1 MYCTLK
7 SHTRSKK
14 KLHYFLRE
22 QKTKN
27 PRARSHFSHQN
38 ILNPRLP
45 LFFFFCCLKLN
56 QIKPASPPSRIPQ
69 IPNFSLYLSSLQ
81 LVFFS
86 PFLSPNLLRAD
97 NFGFFVI
104 SVKTLTFR
112 VLVFCFV
119 SMASE
124 ALEEKKSEEEA
135 PAVEESKPGAEKEQI
150 ENDGPMDSAENEAK
164 EEADN
169 EEVKGEE
176 EADNERMKGE
186 EETEREGAE
195 KGESLGNEGK
205 EEEAKDKSEE
215 VVESKKSKRGSKKSS
230 KNSTEKKVKEPVTPS
245 SDRPTRERKVVERYS
260 VPEPGRSAAKPFSIE
275 KGRGTPLKDIPNVAF
290 KLSKRKPDDNLQ
302 MLHLILYGKKGKI
315 HNLKKN
321 IGQFSGYV
329 WVKNEEKQK
338 AKVRE
343 KLDKC
348 VKEKLMDFCD
358 VLNITI
364 NRSVVKKEELTVK
377 ILEFLESPHS
387 TTDLLL
393 ADKEQKGK
401 KRKVSTGKNV
411 SPSEAS
417 TTPAKRRKQTPQR
430 GQKRKYSSKDEE
442 DDEDKDES
450 PDSEDNSE
458 DDGENEAGMKDES
471 DHEETK
477 SEEEEDEPKEHTPSK
492 KSKKSSKLSSVVK
505 STEKATHG
513 KKSTPAKPVKSSEK
527 STKKSSDSSSKKDAK
542 DTDGT
547 SGSVSKSR
555 GSASKKQKV
564 EKEKPKDRS
573 ASSKDKI
580 IAKKQSTKT
589 PSKASAKVQGKA
601 KSNEKAKAEPTRQEM
616 HAVVVNILKE
626 VDFNT
631 ATLSDIL
638 RQLGAH
644 FGIDLMHRKAEVKD
658 IITDVI
664 NSMSDDEEEAEE
676 EEAGDADKDGD
687 DEDD

>member
-1 MYCTLK
+1 
-7 SHTRSKK
+7 
-14 KLHYFLRE
+14 
-22 QKTKN
+22 
-27 PRARSHFSHQN
+27 
-38 ILNPRLP
+38 
-45 LFFFFCCLKLN
+45 
-56 QIKPASPPSRIPQ
+56 
-69 IPNFSLYLSSLQ
+69 
-81 LVFFS
+81 
-86 PFLSPNLLRAD
+86 
-97 NFGFFVI
+97 
-104 SVKTLTFR
+104 
-112 VLVFCFV
+112 
-119 SMASE
+119 MASE

-150 ENDGPMDSAENEAK
+150 ENEGTMDSADNEAK

-176 EADNERMKGE
+176 EADNEKVKGEEEADKEKVKGEEETDNEEVKGE

-195 KGESLGNEGK
+195 KEESLGNEGK

-215 VVESKKSKRGSKKSS
+215 VVESKKSKRGSKRSS

-245 SDRPTRERKVVERYS
+245 SDRPTRERKMVERYS
-260 VPEPGRSAAKPFSIE
+260 VPEPGRSATKPFSIE
-275 KGRGTPLKDIPNVAF
+275 KVRLFKSWDEEHRLRTFPMVCLFWRLHRFDDCMYGYVCGSCVIVGVGVYVVYSLLLSIYRLACFLSDILNFSVAF

-417 TTPAKRRKQTPQR
+417 TTPAK
-430 GQKRKYSSKDEE
+430 
-442 DDEDKDES
+442 
-450 PDSEDNSE
+450 
-458 DDGENEAGMKDES
+458 
-471 DHEETK
+471 
-477 SEEEEDEPKEHTPSK
+477 EHTPSK

-513 KKSTPAKPVKSSEK
+513 KKNTPAKPVKSPEK

-547 SGSVSKSR
+547 SGSVSKSK

-580 IAKKQSTKT
+580 IAKKQSTKP

-631 ATLSDIL
+631 VSLACDLALQFAQFLLHFPYKSVSGDVQATLSDIL

-676 EEAGDADKDGD
+676 EEAGDDADKDGD

>member
-1 MYCTLK
+1 
-7 SHTRSKK
+7 
-14 KLHYFLRE
+14 
-22 QKTKN
+22 
-27 PRARSHFSHQN
+27 
-38 ILNPRLP
+38 
-45 LFFFFCCLKLN
+45 
-56 QIKPASPPSRIPQ
+56 
-69 IPNFSLYLSSLQ
+69 
-81 LVFFS
+81 
-86 PFLSPNLLRAD
+86 
-97 NFGFFVI
+97 
-104 SVKTLTFR
+104 
-112 VLVFCFV
+112 
-119 SMASE
+119 
-124 ALEEKKSEEEA
+124 
-135 PAVEESKPGAEKEQI
+135 
-150 ENDGPMDSAENEAK
+150 
-164 EEADN
+164 
-169 EEVKGEE
+169 
-176 EADNERMKGE
+176 
-186 EETEREGAE
+186 
-195 KGESLGNEGK
+195 
-205 EEEAKDKSEE
+205 
-215 VVESKKSKRGSKKSS
+215 
-230 KNSTEKKVKEPVTPS
+230 
-245 SDRPTRERKVVERYS
+245 
-260 VPEPGRSAAKPFSIE
+260 
-275 KGRGTPLKDIPNVAF
+275 
-290 KLSKRKPDDNLQ
+290 

-513 KKSTPAKPVKSSEK
+513 KKSTPAKPVKS
-527 STKKSSDSSSKKDAK
+527 
-542 DTDGT
+542 
-547 SGSVSKSR
+547 
-555 GSASKKQKV
+555 
-564 EKEKPKDRS
+564 P
-573 ASSKDKI
+573 
-580 IAKKQSTKT
+580 
-589 PSKASAKVQGKA
+589 
-601 KSNEKAKAEPTRQEM
+601 
-616 HAVVVNILKE
+616 
-626 VDFNT
+626 
-631 ATLSDIL
+631 
-638 RQLGAH
+638 
-644 FGIDLMHRKAEVKD
+644 
-658 IITDVI
+658 
-664 NSMSDDEEEAEE
+664 
-676 EEAGDADKDGD
+676 
-687 DEDD
+687 

>member
-1 MYCTLK
+1 MYCALK
-7 SHTRSKK
+7 SSSLDLKKNPPLFLRVENKK
-14 KLHYFLRE
+14 KKK
-22 QKTKN
+22 QS

-38 ILNPRLP
+38 ILNPRLT
-45 LFFFFCCLKLN
+45 LISFLSRAQSN
-56 QIKPASPPSRIPQ
+56 QIKPASPPPSRIPQ
-69 IPNFSLYLSSLQ
+69 IPNFSLAFLPACCAQGILLFCDLCQNPNFQGFSL
-81 LVFFS
+81 
-86 PFLSPNLLRAD
+86 
-97 NFGFFVI
+97 
-104 SVKTLTFR
+104 
-112 VLVFCFV
+112 FCFV

-135 PAVEESKPGAEKEQI
+135 PAAEESKPGAEREQT
-150 ENDGPMDSAENEAK
+150 ENEGPMESAENEAK

-169 EEVKGEE
+169 EEVKGQ
-176 EADNERMKGE
+176 
-186 EETEREGAE
+186 EETVKEGAE
-195 KGESLGNEGK
+195 KEESLGNEEK
-205 EEEAKDKSEE
+205 EEEAKDKGEEE
-215 VVESKKSKRGSKKSS
+215 VENKKSRRRSKKSS
-230 KNSTEKKVKEPVTPS
+230 RNSTGKKVKELVTPS

-260 VPEPGRSAAKPFSIE
+260 VPEPGRSATKPFSIE

-302 MLHLILYGKKGKI
+302 ILHLILFGKKGKA

-321 IGQFSGYV
+321 ISQFSGYV
-329 WVKNEEKQK
+329 WVGNEEKQK

-358 VLNITI
+358 VLNIPI

-387 TTDLLL
+387 TTDVLL

-401 KRKVSTGKNV
+401 KRKVSTSKNL
-411 SPSEAS
+411 SPGEAS
-417 TTPAKRRKQTPQR
+417 MTPAKKRKRTPQS
-430 GQKRKYSSKDEE
+430 GQKRKHSFKDEDD
-442 DDEDKDES
+442 DDEDKVES
-450 PDSEDNSE
+450 PDAKDDSE
-458 DDGENEAGMKDES
+458 DDGENEAGTKDMS

-477 SEEEEDEPKEHTPSK
+477 SEEEEDEPKEQTPSN
-492 KSKKSSKLSSVVK
+492 KSKKSSKQSLVAK
-505 STEKATHG
+505 SAEKATPG
-513 KKSTPAKPVKSSEK
+513 KKSTPAKPVKGLEK
-527 STKKSSDSSSKKDAK
+527 STKKSSDSSSKKGAK

-547 SGSVSKSR
+547 SGSISKSK

-564 EKEKPKDRS
+564 EKENPKDRS
-573 ASSKDKI
+573 ASSKDKVT
-580 IAKKQSTKT
+580 AKKQSTRS
-589 PSKASAKVQGKA
+589 PSKASAKDQGKA
-601 KSNEKAKAEPTRQEM
+601 KSNKKAKAEPTRQEM

-664 NSMSDDEEEAEE
+664 NSMSDDEEEGEG
-676 EEAGDADKDGD
+676 EEAEDDAEAGDDADKDGD
-687 DEDD
+687 EEDD